1 MGYVAA
7 ILVLLALA
15 VSWLI
20 FRAYTDR
27 SYVKGH
33 RRRAPEPDGHIDAEE
48 RLYAEQM
55 KIRFEYYQKVKEHPP
70 DVRLIGETIACSD
83 DFAAAE
89 PIFAE
94 FRRLSA
100 ENPPKRPLGALA
112 VLKDW
117 DYRAV
122 WFLDGLSDI
131 AKAAI
136 YEQSAGKTIFL
147 PEYGV
152 IVARAGDTEG
162 FLRAYCEQGMN
173 S

>member
-1 MGYVAA
+1 MAFVGAV
-7 ILVLLALA
+7 LGLLALA
-15 VSWLI
+15 VGWLI

-27 SYVKGH
+27 SYVKGRY
-33 RRRAPEPDGHIDAEE
+33 RRRAPEPDGHIEAEE
-48 RLYAEQM
+48 KLFAEQM
-55 KIRFEYYQKVKEHPP
+55 KVRLEYYKRVREHPP
-70 DVRLIGETIACSD
+70 EVQLIGETIACSD
-83 DFAAAE
+83 DPAAAG

-100 ENPPKRPLGALA
+100 ERPLARPLGALA
-112 VLKDW
+112 VLRDW

-136 YEQSAGKTIFL
+136 YEQSDGKTVFL

-152 IVARAGDTEG
+152 IVARADDMDG
-162 FLRAYCEQGMN
+162 FRRAYLSRE
-173 S
+173 